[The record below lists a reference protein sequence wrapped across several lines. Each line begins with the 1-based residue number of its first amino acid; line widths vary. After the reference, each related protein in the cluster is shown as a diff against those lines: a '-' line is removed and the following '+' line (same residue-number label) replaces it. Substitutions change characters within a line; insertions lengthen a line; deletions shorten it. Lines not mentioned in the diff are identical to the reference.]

1 MFRKVLTYRNRLTII
16 LGAVVPLLVAAI
28 LVPFRG
34 SFATTAAALVMVC
47 VILGAAVGGTRV
59 AGIVASVSSAAW
71 FDFFLVRPYDRFTIS
86 HRSDLETTIAIL
98 VVGVL
103 VTELA
108 ARGRR
113 HWQAAS
119 SSTAYVAMIH
129 GVAVLA
135 ADSAPVSEIL
145 ERTND
150 SLVELLSLR
159 ACRFDRTLSN
169 PPLAQ
174 IQ

>member
-1 MFRKVLTYRNRLTII
+1 MIRRILRYRNRLSIAA
-16 LGAVVPLLVAAI
+16 AVIVPLVLAVI

-34 SFATTAAALVMVC
+34 SFAVTAAALVMVV
-47 VILGAAVGGTRV
+47 VILAVAVTGNRIAGVAAS
-59 AGIVASVSSAAW
+59 ASAAAW

-169 PPLAQ
+169 
-174 IQ
+174 